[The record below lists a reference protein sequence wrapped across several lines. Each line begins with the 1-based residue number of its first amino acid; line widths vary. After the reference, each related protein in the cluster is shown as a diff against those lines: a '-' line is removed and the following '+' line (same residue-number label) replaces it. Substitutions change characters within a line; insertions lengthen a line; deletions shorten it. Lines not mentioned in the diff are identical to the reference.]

1 MQVQR
6 RNEILKSRPSFR
18 ARIAFH
24 LVRAVV
30 KGWPRN
36 DSAALVRRA
45 RRVFGQPGWLRFMQA
60 RGVAIEEVPGDIAGE
75 WLTPDNFCSYDPV
88 LLYLHGGGY
97 VSCSPETHRPVT
109 TALARLLGWRVFS
122 LAYRLAPE
130 HPFPAAVDDAVNC
143 YRWLMGC
150 GFKPQHIAIAGDSA
164 GGGLTMATM
173 LRLREEGVPLPAC
186 AACLSPW
193 VDLTDESRPT
203 NTDSCA
209 MFVAEDGPAFASI
222 YLNGASA
229 KSPLA
234 SPLYADLKGLPP
246 LLVQVS
252 RTEML
257 FDNAQSLHD
266 KAVASGVESRLHVY
280 PSVPHVWQM
289 FAGVMPEADQA
300 LREIAEFVMEKVGV
314 VSPL

>member
-1 MQVQR
+1 MQT
-6 RNEILKSRPSFR
+6 
-18 ARIAFH
+18 
-24 LVRAVV
+24 
-30 KGWPRN
+30 
-36 DSAALVRRA
+36 
-45 RRVFGQPGWLRFMQA
+45 
-60 RGVAIEEVPGDIAGE
+60 RGVAIEEIPGDIAGE
-75 WLTPDNFCSYDPV
+75 WLTPENFRSYDPV

-97 VSCSPETHRPVT
+97 VSCSPQTHRPIT

-130 HPFPAAVDDAVNC
+130 HPFPAAVDDAFNC
-143 YRWLMGC
+143 YQWLMAC
-150 GFKPQHIAIAGDSA
+150 GFKPEHIAIAGDSA

-173 LRLREEGVPLPAC
+173 LRLRDEGSPLPAC

-193 VDLTDESRPT
+193 VDLTGESKPT

-209 MFVAEDGPAFASI
+209 MFVAEDGPAFAKV

-234 SPLYADLKGLPP
+234 SPLYAELTGLPP

-252 RTEML
+252 STEML
-257 FDNAQSLHD
+257 FDDSQRLHD
-266 KAVASGVESRLHVY
+266 KALASGVESKLHVY

-300 LREIAEFVMEKVGV
+300 LKEIADFMMEKVGAI
-314 VSPL
+314 SLIR